1 MAKLRAF
8 EIEAIVGTTVQ
19 KIENKLRD
27 NNPVSNSDK
36 AYIKTHNAKVDE
48 LEKAISLANKKLEDL
63 EAVAEKRF
71 RNQKK
76 FNDNTIINVNY
87 KGRISINT
95 DRITIPWKE
104 RSNIQAKITLA
115 SIGGGEEMNALID
128 KLTNEYV
135 Y

>member
-8 EIEAIVGTTVQ
+8 EIEAIVHTIVQ

-48 LEKAISLANKKLEDL
+48 LEKTISLANEKLKDL
-63 EAVAEKRF
+63 ETLAEKRF
-71 RNQKK
+71 KNQKK
-76 FNDNTIINVNY
+76 FGDNTIINVTY
-87 KGRISINT
+87 KGRISIDT
-95 DRITIPWKE
+95 DRIWIDYKKRNE
-104 RSNIQAKITLA
+104 IQTKITLA
-115 SIGGGEEMNALID
+115 SIGSGEEMNALID

-135 Y
+135 S